1 MKFDKIMSANLDST
15 NLFAAFSSEDIRA
28 GSIAEL
34 KLNLSNTKDYN
45 HLSLYLVMII
55 DTSIPG
61 STAVLTT
68 TEITNGWTL
77 AINSSIPVN

>member
-1 MKFDKIMSANLDST
+1 MSTNLDST
-15 NLFAAFSSEDIRA
+15 NLFAFSPVDIRA

-34 KLNLSNTKDYN
+34 KLNLSNTKGLQSFEFVLGYDKSI
-45 HLSLYLVMII
+45 L
-55 DTSIPG
+55 SIPG

-77 AINSSIPVN
+77 AINSSIPR